1 MINKEMNDKSENINQ
16 NETEQKPNETGG
28 FYFSTTLKIFD
39 PETNEI
45 LVQQRGD
52 N

>member
-1 MINKEMNDKSENINQ
+1 MINKEMNDKSEK
-16 NETEQKPNETGG
+16 TEQKDDKKPVDELGG
-28 FYFSTTLKIFD
+28 FYFSTMFKVYD
-39 PETNEI
+39 PNTNEI

>member
-16 NETEQKPNETGG
+16 NVTEQKPNEMGG